1 MEDIVHTVH
10 RIGQKTENRTRYII
24 IQFTRRQHRDAFWKL
39 TKESRVC
46 QEAGVKFVEDLP
58 QEDRL
63 ARAALWPRISQAKK
77 AGEKAY
83 FRGPFAFING
93 RRIQE

>member
-1 MEDIVHTVH
+1 M
-10 RIGQKTENRTRYII
+10 
-24 IQFTRRQHRDAFWKL
+24 
-39 TKESRVC
+39 
-46 QEAGVKFVEDLP
+46 EDLP